1 MRNIRSRLPGA
12 DKPKIVFPEGTNARI
27 LKAVSILRDE
37 GLIQPILLGNKKTI
51 HRKMDELG
59 VSNLKDLEI
68 IYPEESTHY
77 ESFVKEFFMQRQR
90 KGVSYSFAKDTLKRG
105 NYFGSMM
112 VKLGQADGMITGA
125 TQNYPE
131 CIRPI
136 MKVIGAQSPNRA
148 KVAGIMMLVFKS
160 RVIFLADCTVQ
171 MNPDANDLADI
182 AISAAQLYRNVMKQ
196 EPRVAFLSYSNFGS
210 NRDPQAVKM
219 AEAVKIAKSKDA
231 NLIAD
236 GEMQADVATNADIM
250 KNLFDFC
257 SLDKAADVL
266 IFPDLGS
273 ANISY
278 KLLAQLGGATPIG
291 PILLPLKYAINIVQ
305 RTSTVDEIVN
315 MSHLTAL
322 ISQEIKAYR
331 AQLPKN

>member
-1 MRNIRSRLPGA
+1 
-12 DKPKIVFPEGTNARI
+12 
-27 LKAVSILRDE
+27 
-37 GLIQPILLGNKKTI
+37 
-51 HRKMDELG
+51 
-59 VSNLKDLEI
+59 
-68 IYPEESTHY
+68 
-77 ESFVKEFFMQRQR
+77 
-90 KGVSYSFAKDTLKRG
+90 LKRG

-112 VKLGQADGMITGA
+112 VKMGHADGMITGA

-136 MKVIGAQSPNRA
+136 MKTIGTNNPNRP
-148 KVAGIMMLVFKS
+148 KVAGIMMLVFKH
-160 RVIFLADCTVQ
+160 RVVFLADCTVQ
-171 MNPDANDLADI
+171 QNPDANDVADI
-182 AISAAQLYRNVMKQ
+182 AISAAQMYRNVMKQ

-210 NRDPQAVKM
+210 NRDPGAAKM
-219 AEAVKIAKSKDA
+219 AEAVKIAKAKDA

-236 GEMQADVATNADIM
+236 GEMQADVAVNHDIM

-257 SLDKAADVL
+257 TLDKAADVL
-266 IFPDLGS
+266 IFPDLNS

-291 PILLPLKYAINIVQ
+291 PILLPLKYPINIVQ

-322 ISQEIKAYR
+322 ISQEIKAHKMNK
-331 AQLPKN
+331 Q